1 MCEHRELS
9 KILESAEISHDHAL
23 GFLQSG
29 GKPYA
34 EFDCPNSLT
43 APRSVPTGPTE
54 TYNGRSLLYRDNNS
68 GIVML

>member
-23 GFLQSG
+23 GFLQSR

-34 EFDCPNSLT
+34 EFDLPNSLI
-43 APRSVPTGPTE
+43 APRSVPSGLTE
-54 TYNGRSLLYRDNNS
+54 NNYGRSLFYRDNKS
-68 GIVML
+68 GIVMR